1 MVLCHVTVEDIPGF
15 QHLEALGALISLAQL
30 MLRFQMSFHVISF
43 VGNVRFG
50 HMAEGA
56 DKFPIVRTDSMPLH
70 QVCMTTRSR
79 NAPQAYTQLH
89 CICPIS
95 TVQSVVVQGISSF
108 ESGALARRALVPCRE
123 LVLGFEVGFHVVPLG
138 CYIGL

>member
-1 MVLCHVTVEDIPGF
+1 MVLRHVTVEDIPGF

-56 DKFPIVRTDSMPLH
+56 DKFPIVRTDSVPLH
-70 QVCMTTRSR
+70 QVCMATRSR
-79 NAPQAYTQLH
+79 DASQANATILRLNEH
-89 CICPIS
+89 HSSIC
-95 TVQSVVVQGISSF
+95 
-108 ESGALARRALVPCRE
+108 
-123 LVLGFEVGFHVVPLG
+123 G
-138 CYIGL
+138 CSEHFWF

>member
-1 MVLCHVTVEDIPGF
+1 MLCFEVC
-15 QHLEALGALISLAQL
+15 
-30 MLRFQMSFHVISF
+30 FHVVSF
-43 VGNVRFG
+43 VGYVGFACL
-50 HMAEGA
+50 AESA
-56 DKFPIVRTDSMPLH
+56 DKFPIIRADSMPLH